1 MQSLPTQS
9 GWIEV
14 ICGPMFSGKTEE
26 LIRRLRRAQIARQ
39 RVSIFKPQTDNR
51 YSSEHIVSHSQN
63 KLESFMIAKPKQ
75 ILEHSYESHVIGID
89 EAQFFDDSLVDV
101 VRKLA
106 NGGKRVIIAGLEK
119 DAMNQPFGCMPL
131 LLIEAEY
138 ITKVQSICV
147 RCGSPAN
154 YSQRTSLDEG
164 QVVVGETDKYEARC
178 RRCYEQP
185 LTKQQLSIEDT
196 ETRKAG

>member
-1 MQSLPTQS
+1 MQNTPNQS

-51 YSSEHIVSHSQN
+51 YSTEHIVSHSQN
-63 KLESFMIAKPKQ
+63 KLESFMIARPKE
-75 ILEHSYESHVIGID
+75 ILERSYESHVIGID

-147 RCGSPAN
+147 RCGNAAN
-154 YSQRTSLDEG
+154 YSQRISDDQG
-164 QVVVGETDKYEARC
+164 QVVVGEADKYEARC
-178 RRCYEQP
+178 RRCYEIPQST
-185 LTKQQLSIEDT
+185 LQMTLEDVSN
-196 ETRKAG
+196 RKAG